1 MRAFSGFSYVMFEM
15 SGSHEFF
22 YLVSQGIA
30 FVSRVAVVAMVMA
43 VLAQVCIRWVLVLS
57 GRGDEFGLQHFIEYA
72 RSGRVQGSVVG
83 ELSGSS
89 LHRAVLFALGGLFL
103 LGFLM
108 LVCAKGV

>member
-1 MRAFSGFSYVMFEM
+1 MRAFPGFSYVMFEM

-30 FVSRVAVVAMVMA
+30 FINRMAIVAMVMA
-43 VLAQVCIRWVLVLS
+43 VFAQVRIRWVLVLS

-72 RSGRVQGSVVG
+72 RSGCVQGSVVG

-89 LHRAVLFALGGLFL
+89 FHRAVLFTRGGLFIRFPDV
-103 LGFLM
+103 GM
-108 LVCAKGV
+108 C

>member
-43 VLAQVCIRWVLVLS
+43 VLAQVCIR
-57 GRGDEFGLQHFIEYA
+57 
-72 RSGRVQGSVVG
+72 
-83 ELSGSS
+83 
-89 LHRAVLFALGGLFL
+89 
-103 LGFLM
+103 
-108 LVCAKGV
+108 